1 MRIRRTN
8 YLLAG
13 LPRFAF
19 PKSAAILCELLDGSA
34 DVLLLDTLSE
44 TARTLSKTPL
54 GEDALV
60 TDGTCVHG
68 LVQVRARCTYAGE
81 RLVERAFHDF
91 GARLAGARLVRRDP
105 ATATAAEAQGLSDL
119 QNLFFVRGAEEVV
132 AVVVQRLGKRVSGPL
147 TKKLSLGVRPRS
159 EKFTPEPPG
168 AGSVEGQAARAL
180 RHFAKFESMNLLD
193 DYSIDDY

>member
-60 TDGTCVHG
+60 TDGMCVHG
-68 LVQVRARCTYAGE
+68 LVQVRARCTYARGQGGGRGGRQGRGPARRAPPGPRPSR
-81 RLVERAFHDF
+81 RL
-91 GARLAGARLVRRDP
+91 GARA
-105 ATATAAEAQGLSDL
+105 
-119 QNLFFVRGAEEVV
+119 
-132 AVVVQRLGKRVSGPL
+132 
-147 TKKLSLGVRPRS
+147 
-159 EKFTPEPPG
+159 
-168 AGSVEGQAARAL
+168 
-180 RHFAKFESMNLLD
+180 
-193 DYSIDDY
+193 